1 MLAGK
6 LDDDQTR
13 AEFIQVLIWMY
24 KRKPLELINPLEVI
38 VDLAKAKKCLK
49 LVSFTIENVNATFIV
64 DFKVVGK
71 KVRGATPI
79 HLAAFFGLKKTIEK
93 MLKRNPSL
101 INKTNKEGLSSN
113 TSIHTAAIYGH
124 LKIVTYLADFT
135 DNPNSKGNNGNT
147 PIHFAAFT
155 DHLGIVKFLA
165 GFTETPNAAN
175 NQEKT
180 PIYHAKRNNHLEVV
194 KFLKSVFP
202 STIFLNPIP

>member
-1 MLAGK
+1 M
-6 LDDDQTR
+6 
-13 AEFIQVLIWMY
+13 
-24 KRKPLELINPLEVI
+24 
-38 VDLAKAKKCLK
+38 
-49 LVSFTIENVNATFIV
+49 
-64 DFKVVGK
+64 
-71 KVRGATPI
+71 
-79 HLAAFFGLKKTIEK
+79 
-93 MLKRNPSL
+93 
-101 INKTNKEGLSSN
+101 
-113 TSIHTAAIYGH
+113 
-124 LKIVTYLADFT
+124 TYLADFT
-135 DNPNSKGNNGNT
+135 DNPISKGNNGNT